1 MQRATSH
8 AKIFPEILSEQCA
21 MQEHRIVEE
30 AGRNQMQ
37 VQSGTTLYNAIQRY
51 TALYGTTL
59 YSAIQRYT
67 TLYGAT
73 QRYATHAD
81 AIQTLYRR
89 YADAMQMLYNAIH
102 YTAVQRYPT
111 FSNTMC
117 SSPCRSPPRPSPTP
131 IPTPSP

>member
-37 VQSGTTLYNAIQRY
+37 VQSGTTLD
-51 TALYGTTL
+51 
-59 YSAIQRYT
+59 SAIQRYT
-67 TLYGAT
+67 TLYGAA

-81 AIQTLYRR
+81 AIQTLCRR
-89 YADAMQMLYNAIH
+89 YADAIQRDTLYSSTALSNLLQHHVQLTMQKSAE
-102 YTAVQRYPT
+102 AQP
-111 FSNTMC
+111 
-117 SSPCRSPPRPSPTP
+117 
-131 IPTPSP
+131 